1 MRQLVQFVA
10 SAKWS
15 ERRPGVPIQPQ
26 CCRMKMRRRAVLC
39 SRTVCVLDRFAEQV
53 AGRRGVAWS
62 LIIATRGKE
71 EACFAFRRVNYGRR
85 GSVARR
91 AERKHDL
98 SLRVVRDT
106 GHEREASGRDGTK
119 DRRARRHAVGGT
131 DRATSPCTKEE
142 RQE

>member
-1 MRQLVQFVA
+1 MERAPTRCAHSA
-10 SAKWS
+10 SMLQDENETS
-15 ERRPGVPIQPQ
+15 GRPLLEDG
-26 CCRMKMRRRAVLC
+26 
-39 SRTVCVLDRFAEQV
+39 VCVLDRFAEQV

>member
-1 MRQLVQFVA
+1 MRA
-10 SAKWS
+10 
-15 ERRPGVPIQPQ
+15 
-26 CCRMKMRRRAVLC
+26 
-39 SRTVCVLDRFAEQV
+39 LDRFAEQV
-53 AGRRGVAWS
+53 AGRRRGVAWS
-62 LIIATRGKE
+62 LIIGTRGKE

-98 SLRVVRDT
+98 SLRVARDP

-131 DRATSPCTKEE
+131 DRADFSVYEGRKELGNE
-142 RQE
+142 RGGRGLPFRDV